1 MFHTIK
7 QSVTQTRFR
16 FESVDSALFVAA
28 GPRYPLNTHSTASGS
43 EGTHL
48 TPVSC
53 MVIVWVQAQSS
64 TTLSTDNF
72 NPHASEA

>member
-43 EGTHL
+43 EGRQYTGGLNTHYTAIKNTEGIRI
-48 TPVSC
+48 TPC
-53 MVIVWVQAQSS
+53 DFMEMICLQ
-64 TTLSTDNF
+64 
-72 NPHASEA
+72 